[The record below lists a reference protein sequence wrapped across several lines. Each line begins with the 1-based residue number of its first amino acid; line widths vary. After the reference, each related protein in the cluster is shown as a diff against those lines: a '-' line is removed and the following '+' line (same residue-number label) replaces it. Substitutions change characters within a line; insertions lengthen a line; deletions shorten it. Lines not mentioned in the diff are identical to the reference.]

1 MPYVCWGEHYVVF
14 VNEMKVGLFFPYRL
28 CRCNLDDSKAQVL
41 GESLKCTSKLHTI
54 R

>member
-14 VNEMKVGLFFPYRL
+14 ENEMITVFPYRL
-28 CRCNLDDSKAQVL
+28 SVYDLYDSKVRVL

-54 R
+54 G